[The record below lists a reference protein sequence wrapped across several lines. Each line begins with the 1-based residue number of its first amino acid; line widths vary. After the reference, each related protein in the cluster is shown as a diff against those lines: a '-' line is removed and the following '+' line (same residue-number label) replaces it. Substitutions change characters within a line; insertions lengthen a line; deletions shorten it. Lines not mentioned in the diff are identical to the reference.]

1 MESAYAG
8 GAFMTNREAQIFQ
21 WIVENPM
28 ISQEELAAKA
38 GIARSSAAV
47 HISNLM
53 KKGYILGKGYVTSGP
68 SYCTVVGGAN
78 IDIGGVPDTGLTDR
92 DSNPGRTIFS
102 LGGVGRNIAHNMRL
116 LGLGVK
122 LVTALGGD
130 AYAEQIAES
139 CEELGIEIQ
148 DSIRISK
155 ENTSTYL
162 YIADENGDM
171 RLALSDMRI
180 YEHLTPEY
188 MQNKLELINRGRM
201 VVIDTN
207 IPAQTIEYIC
217 EKSRAPVF
225 ADPVSTKKAKKLL
238 NVLDR
243 LYAVTPNKY
252 EAEILSGVTITCD
265 ADLEKAAGAIL
276 QKGVKNVFI
285 TLGEQ
290 GVYCADENEAFLLEG
305 TASKVVSTT
314 GAGDSFMAG
323 LALGF
328 TKRLSLRE
336 MAQLGLAAASITLES
351 EQTINPML
359 GVSEV
364 ELRAGIELL

>member
-1 MESAYAG
+1 
-8 GAFMTNREAQIFQ
+8 MTNREAQIFQ

-68 SYCTVVGGAN
+68 SYCTVIGGAN
-78 IDIGGVPDTGLTDR
+78 IDIGGVPDTALIDR
-92 DSNPGRTIFS
+92 DSNPGKTVLS

-116 LGLGVK
+116 LGLSVK
-122 LVTALGGD
+122 LVTAMGGD
-130 AYAEQIAES
+130 VYAEQIAQS

-171 RLALSDMRI
+171 KLALSDMRI

-188 MQNKLELINRGRM
+188 IQNKLELINRGRM

-207 IPAQTIEYIC
+207 IPKQTIEYIC
-217 EKSRAPVF
+217 QKSKAPVF
-225 ADPVSTKKAKKLL
+225 ADPVSGKKAEKLFG
-238 NVLDR
+238 VLDK
-243 LYAVTPNKY
+243 LYAVTPNRH
-252 EAEILSGVTITCD
+252 EAEVLSGVAITSD
-265 ADLEKAAGAIL
+265 ADLEKAAEAIL

-285 TLGEQ
+285 TLGEK
-290 GVYCADENEAFLLEG
+290 GVYCANEDERFLLEG
-305 TASKVVSTT
+305 SAAKVVSTT

-323 LALGF
+323 LALGYV
-328 TKRLSLRE
+328 KRLGLKE
-336 MAQLGLAAASITLES
+336 MTQLGLAAAGITIES
-351 EQTINPML
+351 EQTINPL
-359 GVSEV
+359 LSVSEV
-364 ELRAGIELL
+364 EMRAGIELL

>member
-1 MESAYAG
+1 
-8 GAFMTNREAQIFQ
+8 MTNREAQIFQ

-68 SYCTVVGGAN
+68 SYCTVIGGAN
-78 IDIGGVPDTGLTDR
+78 IDIGGVPDAELVNN
-92 DSNPGRTIFS
+92 DSNPGKTVFS

-122 LVTALGGD
+122 LITAMGDD
-130 AYAEQIAES
+130 AYAHQMIES

-148 DSIRISK
+148 DSIRISN

-162 YIADENGDM
+162 YIADKNGDM
-171 RLALSDMRI
+171 QLALSDMRI
-180 YEHLTPEY
+180 YDHLTPKY
-188 MQNKLELINRGRM
+188 LQNKLELINRGRM

-225 ADPVSTKKAKKLL
+225 ADPVSGTKAEKLL
-238 NVLDR
+238 PVFDK

-252 EAEILSGVTITCD
+252 EAEVMSGVSIQSD
-265 ADLEKAAGAIL
+265 ADLAAAADVL
-276 QKGVKNVFI
+276 LEKGVKNVFI
-285 TLGEQ
+285 TLGEN
-290 GVYCADENEAFLLEG
+290 GVYCANESEKFMVAGLAAK
-305 TASKVVSTT
+305 TVSTT

-328 TKRLSLRE
+328 TRKLSLRE
-336 MAQLGLAAASITLES
+336 MASLGVAAASVAIES
-351 EQTINPML
+351 AETINPIL
-359 GVSEV
+359 NASEV
-364 ELRAGIELL
+364 GMRAGVEL

>member
-1 MESAYAG
+1 
-8 GAFMTNREAQIFQ
+8 MTNREAQIFQ

-68 SYCTVVGGAN
+68 SYCTVIGGAN
-78 IDIGGVPDTGLTDR
+78 IDIGGVPDAELVDR
-92 DSNPGRTIFS
+92 DSNPGKTILS

-130 AYAEQIAES
+130 AYAEQISQS
-139 CEELGIEIQ
+139 CEELGIEIR
-148 DSIRISK
+148 DSIRVSR
-155 ENTSTYL
+155 ESTSTYL

-180 YEHLTPEY
+180 YAHLTPEY
-188 MQNKLELINRGRM
+188 IQNKLELINRGRM

-207 IPAQTIEYIC
+207 IPEQTIACIC

-225 ADPVSTKKAKKLL
+225 ADPVSGKKAQKLL
-238 NVLDR
+238 SVLDK
-243 LYAVTPNKY
+243 LYAVTPNKH
-252 EAEILSGVTITCD
+252 EAEVLSGIAITCD
-265 ADLEKAAGAIL
+265 ADLETAAEAIL

-285 TLGEQ
+285 TLGEK
-290 GVYCADENEAFLLEG
+290 GVYCANEHERFLLDG
-305 TASKVVSTT
+305 TAAEVVSTT

-328 TKRLSLRE
+328 TKRLGLRE
-336 MAQLGLAAASITLES
+336 MAQLGLAAASVTIES
-351 EQTINPML
+351 ELTINPAL
-359 GVSEV
+359 SVSEV
-364 ELRAGIELL
+364 EMRAEIELL

>member
-1 MESAYAG
+1 
-8 GAFMTNREAQIFQ
+8 MTNREAQIFQ

-68 SYCTVVGGAN
+68 SYCTVIGGAN
-78 IDIGGVPDTGLTDR
+78 IDIGGVPDAELVDR
-92 DSNPGRTIFS
+92 DSNPGRTVLS

-122 LVTALGGD
+122 LITALGDD
-130 AYAEQIAES
+130 AYAHQIIEN

-148 DSIRISK
+148 DSIRISN

-162 YIADENGDM
+162 YIADPNGEM
-171 RLALSDMRI
+171 QLALSDMRI
-180 YEHLTPEY
+180 YHHITPEY
-188 MQNKLELINRGRM
+188 LQNKLELINRGRL

-207 IPAQTIEYIC
+207 LPAQTIEYIC
-217 EKSRAPVF
+217 EKSRAPIF
-225 ADPVSTKKAKKLL
+225 ADPVSCKKAQKLIA
-238 NVLDR
+238 VLDK

-252 EAEILSGVTITCD
+252 EAQVLSGVAIEKD
-265 ADLEKAAGAIL
+265 VDLERAAGRL
-276 QKGVKNVFI
+276 LEKGVKNVFI
-285 TLGEQ
+285 TLGEN
-290 GVYCADENEAFLLEG
+290 GVYCANENEQFLVDGL
-305 TASKVVSTT
+305 TANAVSTT

-323 LALGF
+323 LALGY
-328 TKRLSLRE
+328 TRKLSLKE
-336 MAQLGLAAASITLES
+336 MASLGAAAASIATES
-351 EQTINPML
+351 TSTINPAL
-359 GVSEV
+359 NISEV
-364 ELRAGIELL
+364 EIRAGVELL

>member
-1 MESAYAG
+1 
-8 GAFMTNREAQIFQ
+8 MTNREAQIFQ

-68 SYCTVVGGAN
+68 SYCTVIGGAN
-78 IDIGGVPDTGLTDR
+78 IDIGGVPDTELVDR
-92 DSNPGRTIFS
+92 DSNPGRTILS

-116 LGLGVK
+116 LGLSVK

-130 AYAEQIAES
+130 VYAEQITQN
-139 CEELGIEIQ
+139 CEELGIEVQ
-148 DSIRISK
+148 DSIRVSK

-180 YEHLTPEY
+180 YDHLTPEY
-188 MQNKLELINRGRM
+188 VQNKLELINRGRM

-207 IPAQTIEYIC
+207 IPAQTIACIC

-225 ADPVSTKKAKKLL
+225 ADPVSGKKAEKLFP
-238 NVLDR
+238 VLDK
-243 LYAVTPNKY
+243 LYAVTPNKR
-252 EAEILSGVTITCD
+252 EAEVLSGVTIMYD
-265 ADLEKAAGAIL
+265 ADLEKAAEVIL

-285 TLGEQ
+285 TLGEK
-290 GVYCADENEAFLLEG
+290 GVYCANENEHFLLEG
-305 TASKVVSTT
+305 TSSAVASTT

-323 LALGF
+323 LALGY
-328 TKRLSLRE
+328 TKRLGLRE
-336 MAQLGLAAASITLES
+336 MAQLGIAAASITIES
-351 EQTINPML
+351 ELTINPAL
-359 GVSEV
+359 NVSDV
-364 ELRAGIELL
+364 EMRAGIELL

>member
-1 MESAYAG
+1 
-8 GAFMTNREAQIFQ
+8 MTNREAQIFQ

-68 SYCTVVGGAN
+68 SYCTVIGGAN
-78 IDIGGVPDTGLTDR
+78 IDIGGVPDTALIDR
-92 DSNPGRTIFS
+92 DSNPGKTVLS

-116 LGLGVK
+116 LGLSVK
-122 LVTALGGD
+122 LVTAMGGD
-130 AYAEQIAES
+130 VYAEQITQS

-171 RLALSDMRI
+171 KLALSDMRI

-188 MQNKLELINRGRM
+188 IQNKLELINRGRM

-207 IPAQTIEYIC
+207 IPKQTIEYIC
-217 EKSRAPVF
+217 QKSKAPVF
-225 ADPVSTKKAKKLL
+225 ADPVSGKKAEKLFG
-238 NVLDR
+238 VLDK
-243 LYAVTPNKY
+243 LYAVTPNRH
-252 EAEILSGVTITCD
+252 EVEVLSGVTITSD
-265 ADLEKAAGAIL
+265 ADLEKAAEVIL

-285 TLGEQ
+285 TLGEK
-290 GVYCADENEAFLLEG
+290 GVYCANEDERFLLEG
-305 TASKVVSTT
+305 SAAKVVSTT
-314 GAGDSFMAG
+314 GAGDSFIAG

-328 TKRLSLRE
+328 TKRLGLKE
-336 MAQLGLAAASITLES
+336 MAQLGIAAAGITIES
-351 EQTINPML
+351 EQTINPL
-359 GVSEV
+359 LSVSEV
-364 ELRAGIELL
+364 EMRAGIELL